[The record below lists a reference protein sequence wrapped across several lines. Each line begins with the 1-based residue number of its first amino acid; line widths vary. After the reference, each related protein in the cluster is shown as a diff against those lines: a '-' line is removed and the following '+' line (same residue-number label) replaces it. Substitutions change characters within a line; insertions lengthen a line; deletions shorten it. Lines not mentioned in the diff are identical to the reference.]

1 MSINDQIM
9 DTSSEPVAEAKQE
22 EDENLNEK
30 KILAMPPID
39 FFNKSFEAMWYQAE
53 VLHKRHIEK
62 LETFQKTNETKLTEM
77 NENLKMGIFKF
88 TKDILDMVQDYE
100 IKNDIKLTKLLDLY
114 QSLND
119 TINGDPETE
128 PEFLHPLADSEE

>member
-1 MSINDQIM
+1 MSINDLIM
-9 DTSSEPVAEAKQE
+9 DTSSDAVAESKDE
-22 EDENLNEK
+22 EETSNQK

-53 VLHKRHIEK
+53 VLHKREIEK
-62 LETFQKTNETKLTEM
+62 LEAIQKSNETKIAEM
-77 NENLKMGIFKF
+77 EENLKIGILKF

-100 IKNDIKLTKLLDLY
+100 IKNDIKLIKLLDLY

-119 TINGDPETE
+119 TLNDDPENE
-128 PEFLHPLADSEE
+128 QEFSPPPSYSEE